1 MPPRLSQRKE
11 YYDQS
16 RFTGKTTVS
25 PDVLVTIAR
34 LSTLAVPGVSRMAPI
49 PGGVNRLFRRGH
61 VTESASRSNR
71 TQFSLTF
78 TLMSSRMSTSASQPE
93 RPETNGTRHPGDG
106 WDGDRAREHP
116 YRGHRLRGFRGLTS
130 MKSRTRA
137 RGLALQVLYEVDMAN
152 HPPVEVFQS
161 RLEDNTLSDELTEFS
176 RQIVFGV
183 LPLIQDL
190 DEMIAKYA
198 PEWPLDQVAVID
210 RNILRHSILGIR
222 RAEGYARQG
231 SHQRGGG
238 TG

>member
-1 MPPRLSQRKE
+1 
-11 YYDQS
+11 
-16 RFTGKTTVS
+16 
-25 PDVLVTIAR
+25 
-34 LSTLAVPGVSRMAPI
+34 
-49 PGGVNRLFRRGH
+49 
-61 VTESASRSNR
+61 
-71 TQFSLTF
+71 
-78 TLMSSRMSTSASQPE
+78 
-93 RPETNGTRHPGDG
+93 
-106 WDGDRAREHP
+106 
-116 YRGHRLRGFRGLTS
+116 

-210 RNILRHSILGIR
+210 RNILRIAFWEFAVQKDTPVKVAINEAVELAKLFGSESAARFVNGVLGSLAEHKDEIR
-222 RAEGYARQG
+222 QHVTKLEKK
-231 SHQRGGG
+231 
-238 TG
+238 